1 MGFYDKY
8 LLPRLLNL
16 AMKAPEMTRLRRQLV
31 PLASGRVWK
40 SSGTSS
46 QPQFVCRIFRCA
58 LLLAKN

>member
-31 PLASGRVWK
+31 PLASGRVLEI
-40 SSGTSS
+40 G
-46 QPQFVCRIFRCA
+46 VG
-58 LLLAKN
+58 